1 MLGKKRVITTITV
14 LLCVAAI
21 GWTQDL
27 EDDWR
32 EFLHYS
38 AIGRFEIAQGYAQKI
53 IDSEPD
59 PLELLALTETNPA
72 GFDLLVRLNASGQLE
87 GVTSQ
92 ILEIIEQGRYA
103 RRTDSQI
110 IAEEVKRLSST
121 VRGNYTAIAR
131 LKNAG
136 EYAIP
141 YMIDAMADDSR
152 EDEFVNITSAL
163 DKIGRHSLRPLI
175 VALQMDDMVIKAE
188 IIKALGGIGYTQS
201 LGDLKYIA
209 ENDTSAELRKL
220 AIESITKIDPSA
232 TQIEISAAEL
242 FFQLGQQYYY
252 QAESLQPPA
261 DYNYAN
267 VWFWD
272 KEQRRLKREEVSKE
286 YFGELMVM
294 RACEWA
300 LRADPNIEKAIAL
313 WLTAFF
319 RAEAK
324 GLVQPKYF
332 GEGHAD
338 AMTYATTS
346 GAKYL
351 HQALA
356 RALKDN
362 DAKVALGIV
371 EALAKNA
378 GEKSLMFRL
387 QATQPLVSAL
397 SFDSKSVRYSA
408 AIAIGLAGPVES
420 FIETPLVVQNLAD
433 AIAEPNSEDWPQ
445 ELADEYALRS
455 AAAMLKLVVTRNKVI
470 DLSPATAQLSQ
481 ATKDSRESIQIFA
494 GEILAHLSSPDAQR
508 PIAAMAMDEENT
520 MQVRISAFESLA
532 TSFKLN
538 GLMLLEEQVDAIYA
552 LVGSTE
558 ADASLRAS
566 AAAAFGAMDLP
577 GRKVKDLILDQAK

>member
-1 MLGKKRVITTITV
+1 MLRKKRFITTITV
-14 LLCVAAI
+14 LLCVAAV
-21 GWTQDL
+21 GWAQNL

-59 PLELLALTETNPA
+59 PLELLGLTEENPA
-72 GFDLLVRLNASGQLE
+72 GFELLVRLNASGQLE
-87 GVTSQ
+87 GVTNQ
-92 ILEIIEQGRYA
+92 ILEIIERGRYA
-103 RRTDSQI
+103 RRTDSKI
-110 IAEEVKRLSST
+110 IVEEVKRLSST
-121 VRGNYTAIAR
+121 VRGKYTAIAR

-141 YMIDAMADDSR
+141 YMIDAMADESR

-175 VALQMDDMVIKAE
+175 VALQMDDLVIKAE
-188 IIKALGGIGYTQS
+188 IIKALGEIGYTQS

-209 ENDTSAELRKL
+209 ENDPSAELRQL
-220 AIESITKIDPSA
+220 AVGAIAKIDQTA
-232 TQIEISAAEL
+232 AQISAAEL
-242 FFQLGQQYYY
+242 FFKLGEQYYY
-252 QAESLQPPA
+252 HAESLQPPA
-261 DYNYAN
+261 DYDYAN

-272 KEQRRLKREEVSKE
+272 KEQRRLKREEASKE

-319 RAEAK
+319 SAEAK

-356 RALKDN
+356 RAIRDG
-362 DAKVALGIV
+362 DAKVALDIV

-387 QATQPLVSAL
+387 QTTQPLVSAL
-397 SFDSKSVRYSA
+397 NFDSKSVRYSA

-420 FIETPLVVQNLAD
+420 FIETPLVIQNLAE
-433 AIAEPNSEDWPQ
+433 AITEPASEDWPQ

-455 AAAMLKLVVTRNKVI
+455 AAAMLKLATSRNKVI
-470 DLSPATAQLSQ
+470 DLSAATEQLGQ

-494 GEILAHLSSPDAQR
+494 GQILAHLSSPDAQR
-508 PIAAMAMDEENT
+508 AIAAMAMDEKNNI
-520 MQVRISAFESLA
+520 QIRILAFESLA

-538 GLMLLEEQVDAIYA
+538 GLMLLEEQVDTIYA
-552 LVGSTE
+552 LVGSTNG
-558 ADASLRAS
+558 DAQLRSS